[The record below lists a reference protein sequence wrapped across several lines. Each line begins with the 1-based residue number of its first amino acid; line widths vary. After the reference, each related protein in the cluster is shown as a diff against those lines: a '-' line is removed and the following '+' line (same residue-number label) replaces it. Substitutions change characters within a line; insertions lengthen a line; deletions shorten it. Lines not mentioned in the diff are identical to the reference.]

1 MAENKT
7 NPATLVEGEEQQ
19 PRMQLS
25 IGPHHPATHGVL
37 RVILELEGET
47 IIEAQPEIG
56 FLHTGIEKSAENL
69 NWQQANTVI
78 DRMDY
83 LSPLSNN
90 IGYCLAV
97 EKLLGITDR
106 IPERAQVIRVLFL
119 ELQRIASHLVFL
131 GTGGLDLGATTPVFW
146 AFEIRE
152 HILDIFEKTTG
163 QRMNPS
169 YSRIGGLA
177 KDLHET
183 FVEDVKAFVTFARER
198 VKDMQ
203 DLVVGNPIFV
213 DRTRGVG
220 RTTLEQALSMGLTG
234 HNLRVNGSDYDV
246 RKYYPYS
253 GYEKYDF
260 KVPVYFDGDTYS
272 RIAIRYDEIFES
284 LKIIDQA
291 LANLPDGSHVIDDR
305 KLVLPPK
312 HEVREQMESL
322 IHHFKLVQYGFDVPA
337 GEAYQAVESPRGEIG
352 FYVVSEGKNHP
363 MRVRVRPPAFY
374 ATMGLGQMLPGHL
387 VSDMVAIIAA
397 IDPVFGEVDR

>member
-1 MAENKT
+1 MADNKI
-7 NPATLVEGEEQQ
+7 NPAVEAEDTP

-25 IGPHHPATHGVL
+25 VGPHHPATHGVL
-37 RVILELEGET
+37 RVVLELEGE
-47 IIEAQPEIG
+47 IIIDAQPETG
-56 FLHTGIEKSAENL
+56 FLHTGIEKQAENL
-69 NWQQANTVI
+69 NWNQANTVI

-106 IPERAQVIRVLFL
+106 VPERAQMVRVILM

-131 GTGGLDLGATTPVFW
+131 GTGGIDFGATTPIFW
-146 AFEIRE
+146 GFDIRD

-169 YSRIGGLA
+169 YARVGGLA
-177 KDLHET
+177 Q
-183 FVEDVKAFVTFARER
+183 DVHPDFISDIQAFLKFAKPRIQEL
-198 VKDMQ
+198 Q
-203 DLVVGNPIFV
+203 DLMLGNPIFR
-213 DRTRGVG
+213 DRCVG
-220 RTTLEQALSMGLTG
+220 TGKTTLEQAIRLGLTG

-253 GYEKYDF
+253 GYEKFDF

-272 RIAIRYDEIFES
+272 RIAIRYDEIRES
-284 LKIIDQA
+284 IKIIEQGIT
-291 LANLPDGSHVIDDR
+291 NLPDGRHVIDDR

-337 GEAYQAVESPRGEIG
+337 GEVYHAVESPRGEIG

-363 MRVRVRPPAFY
+363 MRVRVRPPSFY
-374 ATMGLGQMLPGHL
+374 ATYSLAEMLKGHYI
-387 VSDMVAIIAA
+387 SDMVTIIAA
-397 IDPVFGEVDR
+397 IDPIFGEVDR

>member
-7 NPATLVEGEEQQ
+7 NPVVIEGEEQQ

-47 IIEAQPEIG
+47 VVHAEPEIG
-56 FLHTGIEKSAENL
+56 FLHTGIEKQAEVL
-69 NWQQANTVI
+69 NWNQANTVI

-97 EKLLGITDR
+97 EKLLGVTDR
-106 IPERAQVIRVLFL
+106 IPERAQVVRVILL
-119 ELQRIASHLVFL
+119 ELQRIASHLVFI
-131 GTGGLDLGATTPVFW
+131 GTGAVDLGATTPLFW
-146 AFEIRE
+146 AFDLRDQ
-152 HILDIFEKTTG
+152 ILDIFEQTTG

-169 YSRIGGLA
+169 YARIGGLA
-177 KDLHET
+177 RDIHET
-183 FVEDVKAFVTFARER
+183 FVPDTKAFVKLARER
-198 VKDMQ
+198 IKE
-203 DLVVGNPIFV
+203 LETLILGNPIFI

-220 RTTLEQALSMGLTG
+220 KTTLEQAIRLGMTG
-234 HNLRVNGSDYDV
+234 HNLRVNGCDYDV

-260 KVPVYFDGDTYS
+260 KVPVFHEGDTFA
-272 RIAIRYDEIFES
+272 RIAIRFDEMEES
-284 LKIIDQA
+284 LKIIEQGI
-291 LANLPDGSHVIDDR
+291 ANLPDGRHVIDDR

-337 GEAYQAVESPRGEIG
+337 GEAYQALESPRGEIG

-363 MRVRVRPPAFY
+363 MRVRVRPPSFY
-374 ATMGLGQMLPGHL
+374 HTHTLGELLKGHY

>member
-1 MAENKT
+1 MAENKI
-7 NPATLVEGEEQQ
+7 NPAAEVEEEKQ

-25 IGPHHPATHGVL
+25 VGPHHPATHGVL

-47 IIEAQPEIG
+47 IVEAQPEIG

-106 IPERAQVIRVLFL
+106 IPERAQAIRVLFL

-146 AFEIRE
+146 AFDLRE
-152 HILDIFEKTTG
+152 RILDMFEKTTG

-177 KDLHET
+177 QDLHHT
-183 FVEDVKAFVTFARER
+183 FMEDAHAFVKLAYQR
-198 VKDMQ
+198 VKEMQ
-203 DLVVGNPIFV
+203 DLVVGNPIFI
-213 DRTRGVG
+213 DRTRNVG
-220 RTTLEQALSMGLTG
+220 KTTLEQALSMGLTG

-260 KVPVYFDGDTYS
+260 KVPVYYDGDTYS

-284 LKIIDQA
+284 LKIIEQA

-374 ATMGLGQMLPGHL
+374 ATMALGQMLPGHF